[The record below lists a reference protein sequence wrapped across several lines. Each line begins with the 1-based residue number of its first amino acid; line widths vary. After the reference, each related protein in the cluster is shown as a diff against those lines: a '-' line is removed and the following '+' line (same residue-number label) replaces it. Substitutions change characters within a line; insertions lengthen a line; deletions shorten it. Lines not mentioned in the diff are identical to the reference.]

1 MPAENK
7 TPKSAATVAPRT
19 TRVTVVL
26 NQSDAERLAAFVAGS
41 GVGPSVGARLALL
54 AGLGLLEGEQR
65 QTDELAEAQ
74 AAILAAIEKTD
85 AAMRAGVGAVYK
97 AVRGPTPGAAPTGG
111 QPTPAAV
118 PGQR

>member
-1 MPAENK
+1 MTTEKKPARI
-7 TPKSAATVAPRT
+7 V
-19 TRVTVVL
+19 RVTIAL
-26 NQSDAERLAAFVAGS
+26 NPADAARLSAFAAGS
-41 GVGPSVGARLALL
+41 GVGPTVAARLAML

-74 AAILAAIEKTD
+74 AAILAAIEKSD

-111 QPTPAAV
+111 QPAPAAV